1 MGQTVTL
8 HDYVKSELLKAGHN
22 EFMDESGKL
31 IFFDRSKQIV
41 NKLIQYDSDV
51 QAVMDDL
58 FTLTVLDD
66 PAHDQHFKRV
76 FLTRFMHR
84 QIKRQTIEAFQALL
98 VSTVLTHQPYIQ
110 SLYADLDKYVT
121 QKQLSD
127 NRTNQQNT
135 QESDGQTSTDN
146 RQAFSDLPGNTVNLD
161 VTDTVMA
168 SANDNTISRNS
179 QTNKQESKGQTDTDS
194 HSESIQYNLDT
205 LMKSNGLLDR
215 LLIQFDLACFKQSW

>member
-22 EFMDESGKL
+22 EFMDENGKL
-31 IFFDRSKQIV
+31 IFFDSSKQIMG
-41 NKLIQYDSDV
+41 KLIQYDSDV

-58 FTLTVLDD
+58 FTLSVLDD
-66 PAHDQHFKRV
+66 PVHDQHFKRV

-98 VSTVLTHQPYIQ
+98 VSTVLTHQPYIK

-121 QKQLSD
+121 QKQQSD
-127 NRTNQQNT
+127 NTTRQQNT
-135 QESDGQTSTDN
+135 QASDGQTATDN

-194 HSESIQYNLDT
+194 HSESTQYNLDT